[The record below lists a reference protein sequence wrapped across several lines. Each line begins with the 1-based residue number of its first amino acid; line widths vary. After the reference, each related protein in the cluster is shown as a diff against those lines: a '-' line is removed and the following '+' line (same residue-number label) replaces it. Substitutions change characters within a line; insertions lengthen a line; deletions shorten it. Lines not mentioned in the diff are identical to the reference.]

1 MAFNKLI
8 DMEKFSTRLT
18 LRIDWSEIDLF
29 AHVNNV
35 AIIKYIQAARVNLL
49 DALGLMQKQAEEKK
63 GPILASVECQF
74 FKPMYYPG
82 QVIIHSEISLVKN
95 SSFKII
101 HTLYNEKEEI
111 TAKANDII
119 VYYDFIENTKL
130 KIDDTLRKKM
140 QSESSS

>member
-1 MAFNKLI
+1 
-8 DMEKFSTRLT
+8 MEKFSTRLT

>member
-140 QSESSS
+140 HSESSS

>member
-1 MAFNKLI
+1 
-8 DMEKFSTRLT
+8 MEKFSTRLT

-140 QSESSS
+140 HSESSS